1 MILPETERIERKKIE
16 RIERKKIGL
25 KKKINKTYFDL
36 IENKTKDKYF
46 AEKYE
51 QCKDGFYFSEGLKR
65 LENLEGKYTVESLR
79 KALATL
85 KQKNDKENDKKNDAY
100 DNFKKEH
107 ADLSE
112 SINGFVAYCDVN
124 AKSTND
130 DGESYYPEEGKRCIA
145 KAGIR
150 QNAWIKNI
158 LQYLVNQGDD
168 KYQGV
173 AYGVKR
179 AIMYFKDPQNIFPI
193 LSKNHQELIAKY
205 FGLNLEENDFDEKLK
220 DKLNGIIK
228 IDVKDLSNLTSIY
241 TSLIYDIKSEWIE
254 KKFKKF
260 NEIYKVLEN
269 NKNLILTG
277 APGTGKTYQAK
288 ELARE
293 IIGLDLGEEEE
304 FEKLE
309 SCEQFGFVQ
318 FHPSYDYTDFVEG
331 LRPQGS
337 ADGNKNDVVFK
348 RVDGV
353 FKSFCEKALKD
364 PEKKFVFVIDE
375 INRGEI
381 SKIFGE
387 LFFSIDPGYRGKK
400 GSVRTQYANMV
411 TEPNDFDDKLDETTY
426 GKFFVPENVYI
437 IGTMND
443 IDRSVE
449 SMDFAFRRRF
459 AFFEIEAEDTA
470 DAILAELDKND
481 RDIAKDAMTELNKK
495 LVNESIGL
503 TNAYHI
509 GASYFAKVKQY
520 SRQTTN
526 KWNSLWNYH
535 LKGTLY
541 EYFRGEPDAGEKM
554 KELKEVYDS
563 KIPKPK
569 DVSKSQQ
576 NS

>member
-1 MILPETERIERKKIE
+1 MSNTNEQQVNLIDPQHKELLIDTYSKI
-16 RIERKKIGL
+16 KDTKIISEKL
-25 KKKINKTYFDL
+25 KSG
-36 IENKTKDKYF
+36 
-46 AEKYE
+46 
-51 QCKDGFYFSEGLKR
+51 GFYFQEGKKELEK
-65 LENLEGKYTVESLR
+65 LENNINNLNYKD
-79 KALATL
+79 ALNAT
-85 KQKNDKENDKKNDAY
+85 KE
-100 DNFKKEH
+100 
-107 ADLSE
+107 
-112 SINGFVAYCDVN
+112 INWYSKIKDQHQIIVDEINSFVAYCDTN
-124 AKSTND
+124 AKGARNV
-130 DGESYYPEEGKRCIA
+130 ESIA

-470 DAILAELDKND
+470 VAILAELDKND

>member
-1 MILPETERIERKKIE
+1 MSNTNEQQVNLIDPQHKELLIDTYSKI
-16 RIERKKIGL
+16 KDTKIISEKL
-25 KKKINKTYFDL
+25 KSG
-36 IENKTKDKYF
+36 
-46 AEKYE
+46 
-51 QCKDGFYFSEGLKR
+51 GFYFQEGKKELEK
-65 LENLEGKYTVESLR
+65 LENNINNLNYKD
-79 KALATL
+79 ALNAT
-85 KQKNDKENDKKNDAY
+85 KE
-100 DNFKKEH
+100 
-107 ADLSE
+107 
-112 SINGFVAYCDVN
+112 INWYSKIKDQHQIIVDEINSFVAYCDTN
-124 AKSTND
+124 AKGARNV
-130 DGESYYPEEGKRCIA
+130 ESIA